1 MSLNAHAPLGAA
13 SPELSKA
20 LVAAVDRMQAFPA
33 SVQSI
38 LKLTS
43 NASCSPKELV
53 EVIDK
58 DPVIT
63 VKVLRVVNSVYY
75 SLPRQIVSMDHAVV
89 LLGFNTVKHLA
100 LSIAAV
106 GMLPSNPLAGFDSQ
120 RYLKHSLSTAGIAR
134 ELASRF
140 MQQDPHDLFIAGL
153 LHDFGT
159 VVVAQAMPAEFSK
172 AQEYAVWH
180 ETSLHT
186 ALQVVGGVDYDAIG
200 AQLLDKWRFPQP
212 LVQALRVQHALDTDC
227 SDMALAVYAA
237 NQISNRLGMDFGGAD
252 SSAGWSAVLAQRMGG
267 TLDQLML
274 DMGDLQPVL
283 QEAVR
288 FSRM

>member
-1 MSLNAHAPLGAA
+1 MSSTAHTRSDPVP
-13 SPELSKA
+13 SELSQA
-20 LVAAVDRMQAFPA
+20 LVSAVDRLPAFPA

-38 LKLTS
+38 LQLTS
-43 NASCSPKELV
+43 SADCSPKELV

-100 LSIAAV
+100 LSMAAM
-106 GMLPSNPLAGFDSQ
+106 GMLPGDTLAGFDAQ
-120 RYLKHSLSTAGIAR
+120 RYLMHSLATAGIAR
-134 ELASRF
+134 ELGRRF
-140 MQQDPHDLFIAGL
+140 PHEDPHDLFIAGL

-159 VVVAQAMPAEFSK
+159 VVVAQVMPAEFRK
-172 AQEYAVWH
+172 ALEYSLWH

-186 ALQVVGGVDYDAIG
+186 ALMVVCGVDHDAVG
-200 AQLLDKWRFPQP
+200 AQLLEKWRFPAT
-212 LVQALRVQHALDTDC
+212 LVQALRVQHALQPDC
-227 SDMALAVYAA
+227 SDMALATFAA
-237 NQISNRLGMDFGGAD
+237 NQISVRLGQDFGGTTVAE
-252 SSAGWSAVLAQRMGG
+252 GWPAEMAPRLGG
-267 TLDQLML
+267 TLDQLL
-274 DMGDLQPVL
+274 QVLGDLQPVL
-283 QEAVR
+283 QEARR